1 MTMRPY
7 RRRNFFIDRQFQLKY
22 ILLVIF
28 MLFLYTMAF
37 IGILFI
43 PQMLPL
49 LFNSPIDEQA
59 KAADILLLY
68 HKHVWPAVFIVI
80 PLFGFF
86 SIFFT
91 HKIAG
96 PAYRLKKRLQQMT
109 AWDLEPRI
117 TLRKGDDLQEL
128 ADCINLLSDELSAFA
143 DALRTNYE
151 VLSNHID
158 EIQQKVLAGTISEES
173 GRELISRINATRT
186 NISEALERFSI
197 KSK

>member
-197 KSK
+197 KSE